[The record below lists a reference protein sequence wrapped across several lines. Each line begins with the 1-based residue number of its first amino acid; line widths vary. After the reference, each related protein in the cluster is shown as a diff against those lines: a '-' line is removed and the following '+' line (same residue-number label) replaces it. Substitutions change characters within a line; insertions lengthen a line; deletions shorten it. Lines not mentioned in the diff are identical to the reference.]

1 MATDHSRPESAIPS
15 ADDVWQTESEDTND
29 DDMDYEVR
37 EPPQISCS
45 KLASR
50 RLLSCRRSRLSSE
63 RIEDLEANRHEQI
76 VAGQ

>member
-37 EPPQISCS
+37 EPPPDIMFKIGVTTVV
-45 KLASR
+45 KLSAFQTIVR
-50 RLLSCRRSRLSSE
+50 AYRRSRS
-63 RIEDLEANRHEQI
+63 
-76 VAGQ
+76 